1 MKKFKWIIL
10 GFVLLLIGLNIK
22 LIIYGVRQGL
32 GQYKVLTEAQ
42 PLDSFLNDHQYPD
55 SLKLRVKQLKQIKS
69 FANASYNLPAEGR
82 YNKIF
87 DQQGDDI
94 LWVVTAAETYQ
105 MENYYWWFPL
115 LGKVSYKGFFRLDLA
130 EELKDELDA
139 AGYDT
144 RLRPVDAWSTLGW
157 FEDPLLSKM
166 LERSEARLAEVVF
179 HELIHDVIYIKDS
192 TTFNENL
199 ASFFGKQIT
208 KDYLQSQQVDST
220 EVVSYLNRIAD
231 QELLYCFMNEWKER
245 LATYY
250 QNMEP
255 SLDAKQKA
263 ELKQQQF
270 DQLRVDLQALQF
282 NDTSYPHFVLED
294 SLLNNAHLLAY
305 DRYGGY
311 QRQLQEE
318 LSKVYGNDLKEM
330 LLAYRDKFGD

>member
-1 MKKFKWIIL
+1 M
-10 GFVLLLIGLNIK
+10 IGLNIK

-32 GQYKVLTEAQ
+32 GQYEVLTEAQ
-42 PLDSFLNDHQYPD
+42 PLESFLNDQQYPD
-55 SLKLRVKQLKQIKS
+55 SLKLRIKQLKQIKS
-69 FANASYNLPAEGR
+69 FAIASYDLPAEAR
-82 YNKIF
+82 YNKVF
-87 DQQGDDI
+87 DQKGEDI

-208 KDYLQSQQVDST
+208 KDYLRSQQVDST

-311 QRQLQEE
+311 QQQLQEE